1 LRAPTVYGASLNK
14 TTKSTPTAESYA
26 DGVIS
31 GDRAKLARA
40 ITLIE
45 SRNAA
50 HQTMAQDMLMALL
63 PRTGNSLR
71 IGISGL
77 PGAGKSTFIDAFG
90 TLLTSRGHKV
100 AVLAVDPTSSRTGGS
115 ILGDKTRMARLSV
128 DPNAF
133 IRPSPTGGT
142 LGGVARATRE
152 AILVCEAAGF
162 DVVLVET
169 VGVGKSEITV
179 AEMVDFFLVLMIA
192 GGGDELQGIKK
203 GVLEIA
209 DMIAVTKADGD
220 NELRAKSTAADYRH
234 AMRIITPASPTWTP
248 PVVTISAM
256 ANQGLDELWDKIG
269 HHRRVMTASGER
281 DAKRRDQQI
290 RWMWALVEDR
300 IMARLKAHP
309 ATKALIPALEQ
320 EIGAGKVTPVVAME
334 RLLTAFGMPGTDGK

>member
-1 LRAPTVYGASLNK
+1 MLNR
-14 TTKSTPTAESYA
+14 PQTAATYV
-26 DGVIS
+26 DGVLS

-45 SRNAA
+45 SRNAG
-50 HQTMAQDMLMALL
+50 HQKLAQEMLVGLL
-63 PRTGNSLR
+63 PKTGNSLR

-90 TLLTSRGHKV
+90 TMLTGQGHKV

-115 ILGDKTRMARLSV
+115 ILGDKTRMAQLSI

-162 DVVLVET
+162 DVILVET
-169 VGVGKSEITV
+169 VGVGQSEITV
-179 AEMVDFFLVLMIA
+179 SEMVDFFLVLMIA

-220 NELRAKSTAADYRH
+220 NVTRAKLTASDYQH
-234 AMRIITPASPTWTP
+234 ALRIISPTSPTWTP
-248 PVVTISAM
+248 PVVTVSAM
-256 ANQGLDELWDKIG
+256 LNQGLDVLWEKIQ
-269 HHRRVMTASGER
+269 HHRRLLTDSGER
-281 DAKRRDQQI
+281 DAKRRGQMI
-290 RWMWALVEDR
+290 RWMWTMVEDR
-300 IMARLKAHP
+300 VMTALQSEAKV
-309 ATKALIPALEQ
+309 KALIPGLERD
-320 EIGAGKVTPVVAME
+320 IGTGKLTPTLAVE
-334 RLLTAFGMPGTDGK
+334 KILKAFGM

>member
-1 LRAPTVYGASLNK
+1 MVAAKAQKPA
-14 TTKSTPTAESYA
+14 TAAEYA
-26 DGVIS
+26 EGVIS

-50 HQTMAQDMLMALL
+50 HQAVAQEMLMQLL

-90 TLLTSRGHKV
+90 TMLTAAGHKV

-115 ILGDKTRMARLSV
+115 ILGDKTRMARLAV
-128 DPNAF
+128 DPEAF

-162 DVVLVET
+162 DIVLVET
-169 VGVGKSEITV
+169 VGVGQSEITV

-209 DMIAVTKADGD
+209 DMIAITKADGD
-220 NELRAKSTAADYRH
+220 NVRRAEMTAKDYQH
-234 AMRIITPASPTWTP
+234 ALRIITPMNPTWIP
-248 PVVTISAM
+248 PVVTISA
-256 ANQGLDELWDKIG
+256 AENKGLDGLWDKIAQ
-269 HHRRVMTASGER
+269 HKKLLTASGER
-281 DAKRRDQQI
+281 DGKRRSQQV
-290 RWMWALVEDR
+290 RWMWSLVEDR
-300 IMARLKAHP
+300 LMTRLKTLP
-309 ATKALIPALEQ
+309 SVKALEKDVG
-320 EIGAGKVTPVVAME
+320 IGKITPVLAME
-334 RLLTAFGMPGTDGK
+334 RLLAAFSKGE

>member
-1 LRAPTVYGASLNK
+1 MAMPLVMASMQPLKMKSWNVSLSAAPSARSGPPHANKVTNNAPTPSHRVRAIGGVPIGCFPQEISGGRRRALKQKSPRLLRGDGIVAPVILPVIRGVIPDLTWGRRFSNSTARRTTALRAPTVYGASLNK

-45 SRNAA
+45 SRNAT
-50 HQTMAQDMLMALL
+50 HQTMAQNMLMALL

-162 DVVLVET
+162 DIVLVET
-169 VGVGKSEITV
+169 VGVGQSEITV
-179 AEMVDFFLVLMIA
+179 AEMVD
-192 GGGDELQGIKK
+192 
-203 GVLEIA
+203 
-209 DMIAVTKADGD
+209 
-220 NELRAKSTAADYRH
+220 
-234 AMRIITPASPTWTP
+234 
-248 PVVTISAM
+248 
-256 ANQGLDELWDKIG
+256 
-269 HHRRVMTASGER
+269 
-281 DAKRRDQQI
+281 
-290 RWMWALVEDR
+290 
-300 IMARLKAHP
+300 
-309 ATKALIPALEQ
+309 
-320 EIGAGKVTPVVAME
+320 
-334 RLLTAFGMPGTDGK
+334 

>member
-1 LRAPTVYGASLNK
+1 MDRAACVNKARTSLPNA
-14 TTKSTPTAESYA
+14 AEHA
-26 DGVIS
+26 AGVVS

-50 HQTMAQDMLMALL
+50 HQAMAQDLLMQLL
-63 PRTGNSLR
+63 PRTGTSLR

-90 TLLTSRGHKV
+90 SMLTAQGHKV

-115 ILGDKTRMARLSV
+115 ILGDKTRMVRLAT

-142 LGGVARATRE
+142 LGGVARTTRE
-152 AILVCEAAGF
+152 SILLCEAAGF

-169 VGVGKSEITV
+169 VGVGQSEITV

-192 GGGDELQGIKK
+192 GGGDDLQGIKK

-209 DMIAVTKADGD
+209 DMIAITKADDG
-220 NELRAKSTAADYRH
+220 NEQRAELTANDYRH
-234 AMRIITPASPTWTP
+234 AMRIITPASANWTP
-248 PVVTISAM
+248 PVVTISAT
-256 ANQGLDELWDKIG
+256 ANKGLDALWAKIQQY
-269 HHRRVMTASGER
+269 RTTMTGSGEW
-281 DAKRRDQQI
+281 AEKRRTQQI
-290 RWMWALVEDR
+290 RWMWSLVDDR
-300 IMARLKAHP
+300 LMARMRSQP
-309 ATKALIPALEQ
+309 AVKALIPQLEKD
-320 EIGAGKVTPVVAME
+320 IGAGRVTPVVAME
-334 RLLTAFGMPGTDGK
+334 RLLAAFGMGDA

>member
-1 LRAPTVYGASLNK
+1 MVAKAQKPA
-14 TTKSTPTAESYA
+14 TADAYA
-26 DGVIS
+26 AGVLS

-45 SRNAA
+45 SRNAD
-50 HQTMAQDMLMALL
+50 HQRMAQEMLTQLL

-90 TLLTSRGHKV
+90 TMLTAKGHKV

-115 ILGDKTRMARLSV
+115 ILGDKTRMARLAV
-128 DPNAF
+128 DPNAY

-169 VGVGKSEITV
+169 VGVGQSEITV

-209 DMIAVTKADGD
+209 DMIAITKADGD
-220 NELRAKSTAADYRH
+220 NARRAEITAKDYQH
-234 AMRIITPASPTWTP
+234 ALRIITPTSTTWTP
-248 PVVTISAM
+248 PVTTISALESK
-256 ANQGLDELWDKIG
+256 GLDTLWDRIVQ
-269 HHRRVMTASGER
+269 HRRLVTMSGER
-281 DAKRRDQQI
+281 DGKRRGQQV
-290 RWMWALVEDR
+290 RWMWSLVEDR
-300 IMARLKAHP
+300 LMTKLKHLP
-309 ATKALIPALEQ
+309 SVKALEKDV
-320 EIGAGKVTPVVAME
+320 GAGKITPVLAME
-334 RLLTAFGMPGTDGK
+334 KLLASFSKGE